1 VVLSF
6 LVGAGVGAL
15 VTELVGNMAAWGANL
30 LIVTGLA
37 LFFLDERSP
46 G

>member
-1 VVLSF
+1 
-6 LVGAGVGAL
+6 
-15 VTELVGNMAAWGANL
+15 MAAWGANL

-37 LFFLDERSP
+37 LFFLDERTP